1 MDYWIDDWEGTIP
14 SDLQGTFLQV
24 GPSKYERGGVP
35 IKCWLEGDG
44 AMTAVSFKDGRVH
57 VKARFVET
65 KAYLEEKI
73 ENRFL
78 YRGQFGTMKAGR
90 RNGAGRAFDTSSK
103 SKSNNFF
110 RFRFPPIN
118 AFDMNFKNPSNTKPL
133 YWGNRLLS
141 TFETALPHELDPHTL
156 QTKGEFTFGGLLKS
170 GEAITSAD
178 PVVDAVLQ
186 RKSGH
191 AFTAHARVDLATNRL
206 VGWSWKTLLP
216 RNWGLGFLSRLV
228 SKKEGGAG
236 LEVTFYEW
244 NEEFD
249 VAFPPVTIHVPGCPS
264 PPHDWVI
271 TPNYYVWMQSA
282 FRLNLLPCVLGRK
295 GPGECMVPMKGEEAR
310 AVVHLIPRPGGKAAG
325 TPPMAIEV
333 DPYFMTHWSHGYDV
347 IEEEGGT
354 EGGLEGEME
363 KVVGYAAGCDKSL
376 FQPANDDG
384 HMFGHTYKGAP
395 DFSRLPL
402 IRYYRLDVDL
412 REKKASFEAVGPLN
426 HTFLDFP
433 KVHPRYETR
442 GEPRHV
448 WAMACNDRGVS
459 SPPQGY
465 VHVDL
470 KTEQVDVWHA
480 PSYAAATAVAAV
492 AAAAAAAGTAG
503 TGGEGEVVSQMEAED
518 KAKHIVVGEGVLAP
532 RALERGREGGQGQE
546 QEEEELNCY
555 WMGIEFDALT
565 GRRSL
570 CVFKAG
576 EIGKGPLC
584 KLHLK
589 HRLPWGIHSEWVE
602 GLEVTEPAPVGVA
615 VEEEEEGGQE
625 EDGCVEL

>member
-1 MDYWIDDWEGTIP
+1 MDYWIEDWEGTIP
-14 SDLQGTFLQV
+14 PSLHGTFLTV
-24 GPSKYERGGVP
+24 GPGKYERGGVP

-44 AMTAVSFKDGRVH
+44 AMTAVTFHGGRVH

-73 ENRFL
+73 ENCFL
-78 YRGQFGTMKAGR
+78 YRGQFGTMKTGR
-90 RNGAGRAFDTSSK
+90 HNGGGIG
-103 SKSNNFF
+103 SNVTNKKK

-156 QTKGEFTFGGLLKS
+156 ETRGEFTFGGLLRS

-178 PVVDAVLQ
+178 PLVDAVLQ

-191 AFTAHARVDLATNRL
+191 AFTAHARVDRATNRL

-216 RNWGLGFLSRLV
+216 RNWGLGFFSRLF
-228 SKKEGGAG
+228 SKKKGGAG

-249 VAFPPVTIHVPGCPS
+249 TAFPPVTIHVPGCPS

-271 TPNYYVWMQSA
+271 TSNYYVWMQSA
-282 FRLNLLPCVLGRK
+282 FTLNLLPCILGKK

-310 AVVHLIPRPGGKAAG
+310 SVVHLIPRPGGKAVG
-325 TPPMAIEV
+325 HPPMAIEV

-347 IEEEGGT
+347 MEEERGRGGMSDGMA
-354 EGGLEGEME
+354 EGYEKGGVEEREGEAE
-363 KVVGYAAGCDKSL
+363 RVVAYAAGWDKSL
-376 FQPANDDG
+376 FEPANNDG
-384 HMFGHTYKGAP
+384 HMFGHIYKGAP
-395 DFSRLPL
+395 DFSRLPV

-412 REKKASFEAVGPLN
+412 KEKKASFEAVGPLN
-426 HTFLDFP
+426 QTFLDFP

-442 GEPRHV
+442 GEPGHV
-448 WAMACNDRGVS
+448 WAMACNDQGVS

-465 VHVDL
+465 VHLDL
-470 KTEQVDVWHA
+470 KTGGVDCWHA
-480 PSYAAATAVAAV
+480 PSCSASATV
-492 AAAAAAAGTAG
+492 AAAAASR
-503 TGGEGEVVSQMEAED
+503 GEGQDNTEMIRMEAED
-518 KAKHIVVGEGVLAP
+518 KAKHMVVGEGVLVP
-532 RALERGREGGQGQE
+532 RMLEGGREGEQK

-555 WMGIEFDALT
+555 WMGIEFDAMT

-570 CVFKAG
+570 CVFDAAK
-576 EIGKGPLC
+576 IGRGPLC

-602 GLEVTEPAPVGVA
+602 GLEIAEPDLVA
-615 VEEEEEGGQE
+615 VKVREEEE
-625 EDGCVEL
+625 DG

>member
-1 MDYWIDDWEGTIP
+1 MDYWIEDWEGTIP
-14 SDLQGTFLQV
+14 PSLHGTFLTV
-24 GPSKYERGGVP
+24 GPGKYERGGVP

-44 AMTAVSFKDGRVH
+44 AMTAVTFHEGRVH

-73 ENRFL
+73 ENCFL
-78 YRGQFGTMKAGR
+78 YRGQFGTMKTGHRNVR
-90 RNGAGRAFDTSSK
+90 RFA
-103 SKSNNFF
+103 SNITMASE

-141 TFETALPHELDPHTL
+141 TFETALPYELDPHTL
-156 QTKGEFTFGGLLKS
+156 QTKGEFTFGGLLRS

-191 AFTAHARVDLATNRL
+191 AFTAHARVDRATNRL

-216 RNWGLGFLSRLV
+216 QNWGLGFLSQLL
-228 SKKEGGAG
+228 SKKRGGAG

-249 VAFPPVTIHVPGCPS
+249 TAFPPVTIHVPDCPS
-264 PPHDWVI
+264 PPHDWMI
-271 TPNYYVWMQSA
+271 TRNYYVWMQSA
-282 FRLNLLPCVLGRK
+282 FTLNLLPCILGMK
-295 GPGECMVPMKGEEAR
+295 GPGECMVPVKGEEAR
-310 AVVHLIPRPGGKAAG
+310 SVVHLIPRPGGKAVG
-325 TPPMAIEV
+325 QPPMTIEV
-333 DPYFMTHWSHGYDV
+333 DPYFMTHWSHGHDV
-347 IEEEGGT
+347 MGKQEGGEEGK
-354 EGGLEGEME
+354 EGEAE
-363 KVVGYAAGCDKSL
+363 RVIGYAAGWDKSL
-376 FQPANDDG
+376 FEPANSDG

-412 REKKASFEAVGPLN
+412 KEKRASFEAVGPLN
-426 HTFLDFP
+426 QTFLDFP

-442 GEPRHV
+442 GEPGHV
-448 WAMACNDRGVS
+448 WAMACNDRGMS

-465 VHVDL
+465 VHLDL
-470 KTEQVDVWHA
+470 KTGQVDSWHA
-480 PSYAAATAVAAV
+480 PSCAAAATV
-492 AAAAAAAGTAG
+492 AAAAAAAAY
-503 TGGEGEVVSQMEAED
+503 GGERQGNTEMIRMEAED
-518 KAKHIVVGEGVLAP
+518 KSKHIVVGEGVLAP
-532 RALERGREGGQGQE
+532 RILEGGREGGQK

-570 CVFKAG
+570 CVFDAARIK
-576 EIGKGPLC
+576 KGPLC

-602 GLEVTEPAPVGVA
+602 GLEIAEPDVVA
-615 VEEEEEGGQE
+615 VKEVEEEEEEEGGLLE
-625 EDGCVEL
+625 KA

>member
-1 MDYWIDDWEGTIP
+1 MDYWIEDWEGTIP
-14 SDLQGTFLQV
+14 SDLHGTFLQV

-78 YRGQFGTMKAGR
+78 YRGQFGTMKTGR
-90 RNGAGRAFDTSSK
+90 RGWQPSENN
-103 SKSNNFF
+103 KSNRLF
-110 RFRFPPIN
+110 RFLFPPIN

-191 AFTAHARVDLATNRL
+191 AFTAHARVDRATNRL

-228 SKKEGGAG
+228 SKKRGGAG
-236 LEVTFYEW
+236 LAVTFYEW

-271 TPNYYVWMQSA
+271 TPSYYVWMQSA
-282 FRLNLLPCVLGRK
+282 FKLNLLPCVLGTK
-295 GPGECMVPMKGEEAR
+295 GPGECMVPMKGEEAK
-310 AVVHLIPRPGGKAAG
+310 AVVHLIPRPGGRAAG

-347 IEEEGGT
+347 LEEEEGGRE
-354 EGGLEGEME
+354 EGVER
-363 KVVGYAAGCDKSL
+363 VVGYAAGWDKSL

-395 DFSRLPL
+395 DFSRLPF

-412 REKKASFEAVGPLN
+412 KEKKASFEAVAALN
-426 HTFLDFP
+426 RTFLDFP

-470 KTEQVDVWHA
+470 KTAEVDSWHA
-480 PSYAAATAVAAV
+480 PSYAAAAAV
-492 AAAAAAAGTAG
+492 AAATAAALAPAG
-503 TGGEGEVVSQMEAED
+503 GGGVWEEVEEGSAALIRMLAED

-532 RALERGREGGQGQE
+532 RALEGGREGGQE
-546 QEEEELNCY
+546 QEEKEKNCY
-555 WMGIEFDALT
+555 WLGIEFDALT

-570 CVFKAG
+570 CVFDAA

-602 GLEVTEPAPVGVA
+602 GLEVAEPAG
-615 VEEEEEGGQE
+615 EGGMEEEEGE
-625 EDGCVEL
+625 EEGDGCVKL